1 MDERSLLG
9 QLEDLSRSLGI
20 EVRYE
25 MLRRE
30 GASAQGGLCRL
41 KGQYLLLIHSKAP
54 TRDKIEAL
62 ASAVSRFD
70 LSQIFMKPGL
80 RDFLARFPKD
90 ESALLEPAQQSP
102 SQETLDECPSWPRN
116 RER

>member
-30 GASAQGGLCRL
+30 GASTQGGLCRL
-41 KGQYLLLIHSKAP
+41 KGQYLLLINSKAP
-54 TRDKIEAL
+54 HRDKIEAL
-62 ASAVSRFD
+62 AAAAARFD
-70 LSQIFMKPGL
+70 LSQVFMKPGL

-90 ESALLEPAQQSP
+90 DAAPLEPAQQAP
-102 SQETLDECPSWPRN
+102 PQEPLD
-116 RER
+116 

>member
-30 GASAQGGLCRL
+30 GASTQGGLCRL
-41 KGQYLLLIHSKAP
+41 KGQYLLLINSKAP
-54 TRDKIEAL
+54 NRDKIEAM
-62 ASAVSRFD
+62 ASAVTRFD
-70 LSQIFMKPGL
+70 LSQVFMKPGL
-80 RDFLARFPKD
+80 RDFLSRFPKD
-90 ESALLEPAQQSP
+90 EAAPLETAQQATP
-102 SQETLDECPSWPRN
+102 QEPLA
-116 RER
+116 

>member
-9 QLEDLSRSLGI
+9 QLEDLARGLGI

-41 KGQYLLLIHSKAP
+41 KGHYLLLVNSKAP
-54 TRDKIEAL
+54 DRDKIEAL
-62 ASAVSRFD
+62 ALAVNRFD
-70 LSQIFMKPGL
+70 LSQVFMKPGL
-80 RDFLARFPKD
+80 RDFLARFPKE
-90 ESALLEPAQQSP
+90 ESISLEPVRQPLTEEQAGQ
-102 SQETLDECPSWPRN
+102 L
-116 RER
+116 